1 MKISIGREAGKSRL
15 HLTVVDDQGK
25 VLRDVCVG
33 AEQSVHQSVSRQH
46 LQLELQDDGTIL
58 LENIK
63 MQNITYVNG
72 TQVHRKAVRT
82 GDKIE
87 MGTERYLLD
96 WKLVKSLLPQMF
108 DIRNLK
114 NVFEDYRDSI
124 KKLNKQQAQSA
135 ALKSITG
142 VFSMGAIA
150 VGIFFGKDGD
160 FSALTAVL
168 YGTALITTIFFFVKS
183 WRDADRIP
191 ELRDKIQNDFQHTC
205 VCPNEECRHYL
216 GNYSFYD
223 NLPKQCPHC
232 HAKYIK

>member
-1 MKISIGREAGKSRL
+1 MKISIGRAAGKSRL

-96 WKLVKSLLPQMF
+96 WELVKSLLG
-108 DIRNLK
+108 
-114 NVFEDYRDSI
+114 S
-124 KKLNKQQAQSA
+124 
-135 ALKSITG
+135 
-142 VFSMGAIA
+142 
-150 VGIFFGKDGD
+150 
-160 FSALTAVL
+160 
-168 YGTALITTIFFFVKS
+168 
-183 WRDADRIP
+183 
-191 ELRDKIQNDFQHTC
+191 
-205 VCPNEECRHYL
+205 
-216 GNYSFYD
+216 
-223 NLPKQCPHC
+223 
-232 HAKYIK
+232 